1 MHKYSIYDNTL
12 PSSNSNTMMSR
23 ASIAIIRQS
32 IRPRAAP
39 ITTRRAPFISLLSD
53 VFERQC
59 NLPSLVN
66 DFSSRTASSFTSWS
80 STWGLNLRPL
90 IPTAVT
96 TDVTSYH
103 NRHHHHKIKNLIGR
117 CRRFASDTTKATTPP
132 PPTTT
137 TGGSG
142 SSQHDTWVQ
151 FQRSIA
157 VAGFETGQTTKEKNL
172 GKKNRGGK
180 IDRKRKEREAEAEA
194 AMRGEDVTQVSNY
207 LLFH

>member
-1 MHKYSIYDNTL
+1 M
-12 PSSNSNTMMSR
+12 
-23 ASIAIIRQS
+23 
-32 IRPRAAP
+32 
-39 ITTRRAPFISLLSD
+39 TRREPFISLLSD
-53 VFERQC
+53 AFNSQC

-66 DFSSRTASSFTSWS
+66 DYSSRTASPSTSWS
-80 STWGLNLRPL
+80 STWGFNLRPL
-90 IPTAVT
+90 TITAVT

-103 NRHHHHKIKNLIGR
+103 NRHHHHHQINNLIGR
-117 CRRFASDTTKATTPP
+117 CRRFASDTTKATPP
-132 PPTTT
+132 PPPTT

-151 FQRSIA
+151 FQRSIV

-194 AMRGEDVTQVSNY
+194 ALRGEDVTQVS
-207 LLFH
+207 F